1 MISKFIF
8 TAGILLTNL
17 AFATDNS
24 LGKTDLSI
32 AAISMDKGLFHV
44 REMHDMGKDGTQQID
59 YVVDCSQQTMAL
71 AGFSVI
77 STNGKLTSTVPGSSP
92 STLAFYR
99 PVIDHD
105 KKITQNTCKEFTL
118 MRRCSWS
125 II

>member
-1 MISKFIF
+1 M
-8 TAGILLTNL
+8 TNL
-17 AFATDNS
+17 AFATDDS
-24 LGKTDLSI
+24 LGKIDLSI

-59 YVVDCSQQTMAL
+59 YVVDCSKQTMAL

-77 STNGKLTSTVPGSSP
+77 STNGKLTSTVPGSNP

-105 KKITQNTCKEFTL
+105 KKITQNTCIKLLT
-118 MRRCSWS
+118 MNSAAS
-125 II
+125 K

>member
-8 TAGILLTNL
+8 TVGLLLTNL
-17 AFATDNS
+17 AFATDNA
-24 LGKTDLSI
+24 LGKKHLSI
-32 AAISMDKGLFHV
+32 AAIALDKGLFLV

-59 YVVDCSQQTMAL
+59 YVIDCSKQTMAL
-71 AGFSVI
+71 AGFTVI

-105 KKITQNTCKEFTL
+105 KKITQNTCIDLLSMYSAASK
-118 MRRCSWS
+118 
-125 II
+125 

>member
-8 TAGILLTNL
+8 TTGILLTNL
-17 AFATDNS
+17 AFATDDS

-44 REMHDMGKDGTQQID
+44 HEMHDMGKDGTQHID
-59 YVVDCSQQTMAL
+59 YIVDCSKQTMAL

-77 STNGKLTSTVPGSSP
+77 STNGKLKSTVPSSSP

-105 KKITQNTCKEFTL
+105 KKITQNTCIKLLT
-118 MRRCSWS
+118 MNSAAS
-125 II
+125 K

>member
-8 TAGILLTNL
+8 TTGILLTNL
-17 AFATDNS
+17 AFATDDS

-44 REMHDMGKDGTQQID
+44 REMHDMGKDGTQHID
-59 YVVDCSQQTMAL
+59 YIVDCSKQTMAL
-71 AGFSVI
+71 AGFSII
-77 STNGKLTSTVPGSSP
+77 STNGKLKSTVPSSSP

-105 KKITQNTCKEFTL
+105 KKITQNTCIKLLT
-118 MRRCSWS
+118 MNSAAS
-125 II
+125 K

>member
-8 TAGILLTNL
+8 TTGILLTNL
-17 AFATDNS
+17 AFATDDS
-24 LGKTDLSI
+24 LGKIDLSI
-32 AAISMDKGLFHV
+32 ATISMDKGLFHV

-59 YVVDCSQQTMAL
+59 YIVDCFKQTMAL

-77 STNGKLTSTVPGSSP
+77 STNGKLKSTVPGSSP

-105 KKITQNTCKEFTL
+105 KKITQNICIKLLTMNSAASK
-118 MRRCSWS
+118 
-125 II
+125 